1 MYQDLLYGYMLHQCL
16 YVVVKLGIPDCL
28 ESDEKSIAELAILTD
43 SQPDALYRV
52 MRCLS
57 QYDIFNEH
65 DNKIFSQTDISKKLL
80 TNIEISS
87 RDYLLLCSEILFNA
101 STCLLESIKTGKVAF
116 DCYYGMN
123 FWDYLQTNPDKSILF
138 NNAMEKGFG
147 DSTPAI
153 FAAYDF
159 SPFKFI
165 IDVGG
170 GNGQLVLNILK
181 NNPTAKGLIFDLKQL
196 EESAVN
202 NIKLQQL
209 SDRCTFQHGDFFKN
223 IPHHGDAYLLRV
235 ILHDWN
241 DDKALSILKKCR
253 ETMSLGSRL
262 IIIERIICDD
272 ENKNS
277 TYLGDINMLITIGGK
292 ERTEDE
298 FKKLF
303 NEAGFNLNKL
313 TLTKSAFSILEC
325 EPV

>member
-1 MYQDLLYGYMLHQCL
+1 MLHQCL
-16 YVVVKLGIPDCL
+16 YAVVKLGIPDCL
-28 ESDEKSIAELAILTD
+28 ESGEKNIAELAALTD

-57 QYDIFNEH
+57 QYDVFNEH

-80 TNIEISS
+80 TNAEIGSK
-87 RDYLLLCSEILFNA
+87 DYLLLCSEIIFNA

-116 DCYYGMN
+116 DSYYGMN
-123 FWDYLQTNPDKSILF
+123 FWDYLKQNSDKSALF
-138 NNAMEKGFG
+138 NNAMQKGFG

-181 NNPTAKGLIFDLKQL
+181 NNPTSKGLIFDLKQL

-202 NIKLQQL
+202 SIKVQEL
-209 SDRCTFQHGDFFKN
+209 SDRCTFEHGDFFEK
-223 IPHHGDAYLLRV
+223 IPSHGDAYLLRV
-235 ILHDWN
+235 ILHDW
-241 DDKALSILKKCR
+241 DDVKALAILKKCR
-253 ETMSLGSRL
+253 EAMSLGSKL

-272 ENKNS
+272 ENKTN

-292 ERTEDE
+292 ERTEEE
-298 FKKLF
+298 FNKLF
-303 NEAGFNLNKL
+303 NEAGFKLNKL
-313 TLTKSAFSILEC
+313 VLTKSAFSILEC